1 MSFNRLDYDT
11 CAYKQELA
19 ESSGPGDYQLT
30 TPFISCEDCFNKD
43 PQIIL
48 QRSGNSVSTKLSM
61 VDVNSELMNINRKL
75 SNCSKDGFIPK
86 FNKDGMIDNSIETTD
101 FKNCTMPLTENTRLS
116 NPSCNLRGT
125 GWNRWEWLCQDPQE
139 RVLIPFDNNVSNR
152 LLFKDNHRPLIPNL
166 IDQNGFLPPHNNDPL
181 DDTILKDNIVNF
193 VPVPLLDVSNVSFTD
208 DVKKI

>member
-11 CAYKQELA
+11 CSYKQEIA

-48 QRSGNSVSTKLSM
+48 QRSGNSVSTKLPM
-61 VDVNSELMNINRKL
+61 VDVDSELMNLNRKL
-75 SNCSKDGFIPK
+75 SNCSRDSFIPK
-86 FNKDGMIDNSIETTD
+86 FNKQGEIDNSIETTD
-101 FKNCTMPLTENTRLS
+101 FKNCNMPTTENTRLS

-139 RVLIPFDNNVSNR
+139 RVEIPFDNNISNR

-166 IDQNGFLPPHNNDPL
+166 IDQSGFLPPQNNEPIKVNIAKAPAVPL
-181 DDTILKDNIVNF
+181 TDVPPLNF
-193 VPVPLLDVSNVSFTD
+193 VEDIRKL
-208 DVKKI
+208 

>member
-30 TPFISCEDCFNKD
+30 TPFISCADCFNKD

-48 QRSGNSVSTKLSM
+48 QRSGNSVASKIPM
-61 VDVNSELMNINRKL
+61 VDVDSELLNLNRKL
-75 SNCSKDGFIPK
+75 SNCSRDSFIPK
-86 FNKDGMIDNSIETTD
+86 FNKTGEIDNSIETTD
-101 FKNCTMPLTENTRLS
+101 FKNCDMPTTENTRLS

-139 RVLIPFDNNVSNR
+139 RVTIPFDNNISNR
-152 LLFKDNHRPLIPNL
+152 IMFKDNHRPLIPTPM
-166 IDQNGFLPPHNNDPL
+166 DQSGFFPPQNNEP
-181 DDTILKDNIVNF
+181 IKVNIAKA
-193 VPVPLLDVSNVSFTD
+193 PAVPLTDVSPLTFVED
-208 DVKKI
+208 IRIA

>member
-1 MSFNRLDYDT
+1 MSFNSLDYDT
-11 CAYKQELA
+11 CAYKQVLA

-48 QRSGNSVSTKLSM
+48 QRSGNSVAKKIPM

-101 FKNCTMPLTENTRLS
+101 FKNCDMPLTENTRLS

-139 RVLIPFDNNVSNR
+139 RVEIPFDNNVSNR
-152 LLFKDNHRPLIPNL
+152 LVFKDNHRPLIPNL
-166 IDQNGFLPPHNNDPL
+166 IDQSGFLPSFNAEPV
-181 DDTILKDNIVNF
+181 KVNIAQA
-193 VPVPLLDVSNVSFTD
+193 PAVPLADVSSLAFKED
-208 DVKKI
+208 IKKL

>member
-1 MSFNRLDYDT
+1 MSFNSLDYDT

-30 TPFISCEDCFNKD
+30 TPFISCEDCYNKD

-48 QRSGNSVSTKLSM
+48 QRSGNSVSTKLPM
-61 VDVNSELMNINRKL
+61 VDVDSELMNLNRKL
-75 SNCSKDGFIPK
+75 SNCSRDGFIPK
-86 FNKDGMIDNSIETTD
+86 FNKEGEIDNSIETTD
-101 FKNCTMPLTENTRLS
+101 FKNCNMPTTENTRLS

-139 RVLIPFDNNVSNR
+139 RVEIPFDNNVSNR

-166 IDQNGFLPPHNNDPL
+166 IDQSGFLPPQNNEP
-181 DDTILKDNIVNF
+181 IKVNIAKA
-193 VPVPLLDVSNVSFTD
+193 PAVPLTDVSPLAFAA
-208 DVKKI
+208 DVKNL